1 MGRVTLGGTWPRD
14 SGRVVAQ
21 KALLTDAG
29 AAVGGAVA
37 QPPVSLAAVG
47 ELLAGL
53 NREQRRAVTH
63 RDGPQLV
70 VAGPGT
76 GKTEVITRRIAWLIA
91 TRRARPAEILALTFT
106 DAAAD
111 EMQARV
117 DLLVPYGHAGA
128 AIHTFHALGDRLVRE
143 HAFELGLPGDVRL
156 INRAEAV
163 VLLRDNL
170 FALGLERYR
179 PLGDPTRFLGALVD
193 LFGHAKEEGVD
204 PIRLADYAARLA
216 GRAVGPAEHD
226 AAAAL
231 AEQASAF
238 AAYQEL
244 LARHGLIDH
253 GDQLSLAAR
262 LLAERPA
269 VLQEV
274 VGRHRHLLI
283 DEFQDMNRVQLELL
297 LALTPAGGNVT
308 VVGDLDQQIYAFRGA
323 AVDNV
328 RRFSAA
334 QPGLTRVVLRRN
346 YRSRRPIIDA
356 AARLIGH
363 GPRPHLDDGD
373 PGQLAARR
381 ARSPRPVRLDTYATS
396 SDEADGVAAQIAA
409 RVSSGVA
416 PRDIAVLARSNAEI
430 EPLVRSLNMRGLPV
444 RTRTPADFFA
454 QPEVRPLVAFLRCV
468 ADPSDS
474 IELYVLATAWPYGL
488 GGEPLTELL
497 ADARRAHQPLWAA
510 LSRLADDVALPAAD
524 GFVAGTRR
532 LVAHLRA
539 AIESSHQRTA
549 GEVLY
554 EHLRRTTA
562 LARLAANDD
571 AAAAKSLA
579 RFFDLVRSRSMLL
592 ADARVTALVPHLNEL
607 IDVADPVADDGPLDL
622 NAVSVLTVH
631 RAKGLQFRY
640 VYLTGLVDGRFP
652 VHSRPP
658 ALEVPWHELHGEAGH
673 TTDDRLIEERRLCYV
688 AMTRAMDE
696 LVLST
701 YDTGPGARGRR
712 RASPFIAE
720 ALDLPVDKPV
730 AGKDRPRSLIAPPLK
745 LPAMANLAEMP
756 ASSFSFSM
764 LEEYHDCPERYRLR
778 YVVGLP
784 TPPHHALTYGRAM
797 HAAVAWF
804 HLRVA
809 AGESPSDAELAAEFR
824 RAWVSE
830 GFLSREHEDARFAA
844 GLRALTAFRARELA
858 SPAPVVA
865 VERPFEFTLD
875 GMRIRG
881 RIDRVDEDER
891 GAVIVDYKSSD
902 VRDQRKATE
911 KARGSLQLQAYALA
925 HEQRS
930 GKLPRAMQLHFL
942 ESGLVGESTPEPAR
956 LDKARDQLRSAIAG
970 IAAAD
975 FVAKPN
981 PVACGYCPF
990 RQICAS
996 SAA

>member
-1 MGRVTLGGTWPRD
+1 M
-14 SGRVVAQ
+14 
-21 KALLTDAG
+21 
-29 AAVGGAVA
+29 A

-47 ELLAGL
+47 QLLAGL

-143 HAFELGLPGDVRL
+143 HAFELGLPGDARL

-193 LFGHAKEEGVD
+193 LFGRAKEEGVD
-204 PIRLADYAARLA
+204 PRRLADYAAQVA
-216 GRAVGPAEHD
+216 GRAIDHAQHD

-231 AEQASAF
+231 IEQASAY
-238 AAYQEL
+238 AVYQEL
-244 LARHGLIDH
+244 LGRHGLIDH

-262 LLAERPA
+262 LLDEWPTLRH
-269 VLQEV
+269 QI
-274 VGRHRHLLI
+274 VGRHRFLLV
-283 DEFQDMNRVQLELL
+283 DEFQDMNRVQLDLL

-308 VVGDLDQQIYAFRGA
+308 VVGDLDQAIYAFRGA
-323 AVDNV
+323 ASDNV
-328 RRFSAA
+328 RRFAAA

-346 YRSRRPIIDA
+346 YRSRQPIIDA

-363 GPRPHLDDGD
+363 GPRPHLVDTDT
-373 PGQLAARR
+373 GQVAARR
-381 ARSPRPVRLDTYATS
+381 TRKPQPVRLETYATS
-396 SDEADGVAAQIAA
+396 SEEADGVAARVAA
-409 RVSSGVA
+409 RIGSGVQ

-430 EPLVRSLNMRGLPV
+430 EPLVRSLNMIGLPV

-468 ADPSDS
+468 ADPADS
-474 IELYVLATAWPYGL
+474 IELYVLATAWPYSL
-488 GGEPLTELL
+488 GGERLTELL
-497 ADARRAHQPLWAA
+497 ADSRRAHQPLWST
-510 LSRLADDVALPAAD
+510 LGSLADDTTVAAD
-524 GFVAGTRR
+524 DFVGAVRR
-532 LVAHLRA
+532 LVKHLRG
-539 AIESSHQRTA
+539 AIESSHERTA

-562 LARLAANDD
+562 LARLAATHD
-571 AAAAKSLA
+571 AAAVRSVA

-592 ADARVTALVPHLNEL
+592 ADARVAALVPHLNEL

-631 RAKGLQFRY
+631 RAKGLQFRV

-652 VHSRPP
+652 VHSRSP
-658 ALEVPWHELHGEAGH
+658 ALGVPWHELHRDVVEPCE
-673 TTDDRLIEERRLCYV
+673 DVLNEERRLCYV

-696 LVLST
+696 LALST
-701 YDTGPGARGRR
+701 HLAGPGGRGRR
-712 RASPFIAE
+712 RPSPFIGE
-720 ALDLPVDKPV
+720 ALDLPVDKSTVTHDHP
-730 AGKDRPRSLIAPPLK
+730 APLIAPPAVVSTK
-745 LPAMANLAEMP
+745 TSVADMP

-764 LEEYHDCPERYRLR
+764 LEEYIDCPERYRLR
-778 YVVGLP
+778 HVVGLP
-784 TPPHHALTYGRAM
+784 TPPHHSLTYGRAL

-804 HLRVA
+804 HLRVGV
-809 AGESPSDAELAAEFR
+809 GEAPSETDLAAEFR
-824 RAWVSE
+824 RAWRSE

-844 GLRALTAFRARELA
+844 GLRALAAFRARELA
-858 SPAPVVA
+858 TPAPIVA
-865 VERPFEFTLD
+865 VERPFEFMLD

-881 RIDRVDEDER
+881 RVDRLDEDER

-902 VRDQRKATE
+902 VRDQRKADE
-911 KARGSLQLQAYALA
+911 KARASLQLHAYALA
-925 HEQRS
+925 HEQRN
-930 GKLPRAMQLHFL
+930 GVLPRATQLHFL

-956 LDKARDQLRSAIAG
+956 LNRAREQLRGAMAG
-970 IAAAD
+970 IAVGSFAPR
-975 FVAKPN
+975 PN
-981 PVACGYCPF
+981 PVSCGYCPF
-990 RQICAS
+990 RQICPS